1 MGDDG
6 AQLFTDTPHPY
17 NVIHHRNGTEILN
30 MFQDMFS
37 WPIKSHISL
46 DFCEK
51 YLFLYFSPEETIPV
65 IPKLRASP
73 GSVPPLSL
81 LVPGEGDGPGE
92 AVGEHV
98 EDGQLDVG
106 DEDPLLSALL
116 LHVPEVR
123 HPLQSPG
130 RQTTVELL
138 LVRQPEWETVKFTFY
153 SSPTLGLF
161 LRPNKLWISFLQREI
176 CFASQFHSISC
187 LGRRQEWRRRFL

>member
-1 MGDDG
+1 MK
-6 AQLFTDTPHPY
+6 
-17 NVIHHRNGTEILN
+17 IL
-30 MFQDMFS
+30 
-37 WPIKSHISL
+37 ISL
-46 DFCEK
+46 
-51 YLFLYFSPEETIPV
+51 FSPEETIPV
-65 IPKLRASP
+65 ISNLRASP

-138 LVRQPEWETVKFTFY
+138 LVRQPEVETDVVICCRGNVG
-153 SSPTLGLF
+153 SSASGLF
-161 LRPNKLWISFLQREI
+161 LRPNKLWISFLQRENF
-176 CFASQFHSISC
+176 FASQFHSISC